1 MGQYRDFKI
10 WKKAR
15 TIDEIQSTFKINDVK
30 NIDSLYYYLSLSN
43 ANSNNPIQT
52 LNIANN
58 TSISNESKW
67 SGALNASSTII
78 SQAGTGAKYFYDS
91 TNQKIY
97 GTYYGSLQANEIIQ
111 ISVDGG
117 STWKNADTA
126 FNNNWVATTPTSF
139 RNGVIKI
146 RGAISNIS
154 SGRVFTDY
162 SVVLVPTN
170 FSYIRKDTI
179 QGKSGIINV
188 NTINTGLGN
197 IKYYITSTPVAGIG
211 IDSLTGQIQFGNIL
225 DTGLYTINVRAVNE
239 KGSVSTNALLYINP
253 GFSNKIG
260 GFINNYLQTTTNA
273 GSPNNDK
280 VVLPS
285 TLNLSG
291 NITIELWYKANIN
304 NTIPTSFLDFRIAS
318 GGTTGFFTEFISGN
332 RVRIYANNATG
343 AIYNLPVGFD
353 ITAWHHYAVVS
364 TTNLLLLYIDG
375 VLIESSANVGNIAS
389 NATSSNF
396 IGSGNNANSNPA
408 TGQYVDFRIWKKAK
422 TEKEIKENY
431 TTPVLTN
438 SDSLYYNL
446 LLTKNNIGATTNIPS
461 NTSINNVSKW
471 SGALNTPSTII
482 SQNNTGATYYFDST
496 NNWLYGTI
504 QDTVQPNERLEY
516 SIDGGLTWKNVDTVI
531 GLYWEA
537 ILPTS
542 FKYGTIQVRSNNN
555 ANRVFAN
562 YVFNF
567 VPSIYYTPNNV
578 IDTVGTVGSSVL
590 PNIITIGTT
599 RFSITSGGI
608 NGIGIDSNTGK
619 ISWSNNLPV
628 GSYNLIITASNQV
641 GFSTTNYIINI
652 KLFKDTILYYSNNSF
667 QSNTIAFS
675 SAGDYINLPTL
686 NLDSNYT
693 VETWFNLNAFSGTN
707 YPFIYSFGTWS
718 NGLILQENRT
728 LSVKSWGLEALTGH
742 PLTAGIWNHL
752 AVVVKGRN
760 IKLYVN
766 GVLVNDNPALGNTP
780 TNNNTFINNR
790 IGNGQDVTNTSLS
803 TTVGQYRDFRIWK
816 KARTTAEIQATYK
829 TNVEL
834 GWDSL
839 YYNLQLTKNNIVAT
853 SNIPNNTSINN
864 ASKWFGAQNATSTI
878 ISLGGTGAKYNYDS
892 SNQKLYGQI
901 KDTLLAGEKIQISI
915 DSGTS
920 WVNVDTTIGTNWV
933 ATVPTRFK
941 WGRIQARSNTNASRV
956 FAHYVFY
963 FTPSITYSLNNVTDT
978 SGTTGES
985 VLPTV
990 KTSGTTKYYITS
1002 GSNAGIQIDSNT
1014 GKISWLS
1021 TLASGTYNLVISA
1034 INEAGPVT
1042 TNFSL
1047 TISNIL
1053 TITYNQDTVVL
1064 VNYGTAGN
1072 SNTPVKTGGNIAATY
1087 SFSSTTPAVSGIT
1100 INSSTG
1106 VISWSNTAP
1115 VGTYTFRVI
1124 ATSVINADSSQYFRV
1139 RINSLKPI
1147 LSYSLNP
1154 VRIDQGIS
1162 DSSLPTIN
1170 ATGLP
1175 IRYKIIGDLVTG
1187 ISIDSISGVIKWTS
1201 KVSPSIYSLIIQAK
1215 NSVDSVQ
1222 TSFTLQINQLSDTIL
1237 YFNNSAFQST
1247 TSAIGPNG
1255 DYINLPTLN
1264 LDSNYT
1270 VETWFNLNA
1279 NTGTNFPF
1287 IYNIGGWANS
1297 NSNGLIINTINRT
1310 LHVKSWGVEANGSAP
1325 NNLTGYSLVPGVWTH
1340 LAMVVRGR
1348 NTKVYVNGS
1357 LIKEYTSLGN
1367 TPTNNN
1373 IFTNNRI
1380 GNGRDVTNNNNTI
1393 STTLGQYRDFR
1404 IWKKVR
1410 SIGEIQATY
1419 RGNVLRNSDDLYY
1432 YLPLDNKLFTTR
1444 NVVNDSI
1451 LSNYATATGSLNG
1464 TSTIISQNGRT
1475 GAKYFVDSTNQ
1486 RLTGKYKDSLL
1497 AGETIQVSYDSG
1509 TTWRAVKYAANN
1521 NWYDS
1526 LTSVFNGGLIKVRS
1540 VIGGVP
1546 TTRYFADFIQYIKPT
1561 APQLSFAA
1569 SYEAGKALVN
1579 FGVPI
1584 KTGGTTIN
1592 NYVVVSQ
1599 PGNITSSSAG
1609 SPILVTGLTNS
1620 TSYTFRVVANNV
1632 AGVSDSS
1639 VASNSVTPSS
1649 TYTITTSVKNGNINV
1664 GPISV
1669 NVGGSYRI
1677 TYTGTNNNY
1686 TIDSIIINNTNV
1698 IDSTNG
1704 YTFNNIGTNNT
1715 IRVVYKI
1722 KTGLVRLNQ
1731 GTNGIN
1737 TPFGI
1742 NQVQYGSSLRV
1753 SYVSNRGYKVDSI
1766 KINEIYYGGGIDSG
1780 TYTFTNI
1787 LGDSSINIT
1796 YKLQTNTITSSTN
1809 NVLGGNININNSVVN
1824 YGGSALVSYAPN
1836 AGYYIDSVYING
1848 VYNKDSLVRYTLNN
1862 ITTNQEVRV
1871 IFRGYEKPDSVS
1883 NVLAQGGNE
1892 KAIITFTLPINIK
1905 NAGEVKYYVSSTPD
1919 NITAS
1924 GIGSPLIVTGL
1935 TNGTSYTFIVQDSNA
1950 YGSSNSS
1957 ISNAVIPTNGLVAIL
1972 TSAGVGGVI
1981 QGSTN
1986 IDTSVIK
1993 TYRVT
1998 YTNQTGY
2005 ILDSIIVN
2013 GVYKGK
2019 DSSIGYTFKNIG
2031 GDSLIRVVYKS
2042 QTYSITSSVNNVLG
2056 GSILPSGVNNVVYG
2070 SNPQYTIIPNAGYN
2084 VDSIKVNNVKVGVT
2098 GVYGFANITSANT
2111 IVAYFSKIQYNIVS
2125 AVVNGTINPVGTRV
2139 VGYDTTIRYTYSGNG
2154 GYILDSVIVNGE
2166 KVDSPSGYTFKNV
2179 RSNQNIRVKY
2189 KIPSYTITS
2198 IVNGPATIT
2207 PLGNIQ
2213 VISGG
2218 SASYNILASANIQID
2233 SILVNNIKINNVT
2246 SYTFSNVT
2254 SNQSIVV
2261 YSKTILVLGKPQNI
2275 LVQAQ
2280 SSKQILI
2287 SWQAP
2292 QNLGVGSILNYEI
2305 TGISSRGIVSTQT
2318 TGGTSILFN
2327 VDSFY
2332 TYKFVVKARNIVGLS
2347 DGDTS
2352 QLFSTIRYIG
2362 IKPVLVSDNGLSKTD
2377 KISTDVRVKL
2387 SSQDSLLI
2395 PIGYGIIYSYDSGK
2409 TYTQQIYNGG
2419 NFIIPQQNNNLG
2431 NKNIIIRVIL
2441 GTDTSAINEG
2451 INVVLATTPDKT
2463 TIKGVSKTGNQI
2475 QVRWVKPF
2483 DGGTGITGYEIQAIS
2498 TIGDTIIT
2506 NIDTVKTDTSY
2517 LIRVKTNTGYK
2528 VTIKAINAIGK
2539 SITTDTS
2546 DNIFIFQTITPQ
2558 LVNDNGVST
2567 TDKITSDGRTY
2578 ILPTGVFK
2586 DSLEANRFLIPLV
2599 QYAYL
2604 QELEYYNNTLLTA
2617 SYLTINGTIAKR
2629 CVKYY
2634 NLEPHPSFP
2643 ITQNNCDTVGF
2654 KVVNI
2659 SNNVPTGLEI
2669 KSNMVYKYSLDSGKT
2684 YVTPVSGV
2692 YTIPTSAGF
2701 GNKNTRVKL
2710 FLTDNSDSS
2719 DLGTGLSFTLSN
2731 TPTKPIGVIA
2741 AKLVDTGSNKIQVSW
2756 KKPVDTAVVI
2766 RNYNI
2771 IGIASNGANLSAT
2784 ALGTDTSYTFTNIP
2798 FGIFYYFVVQAS
2810 NDIGVSLSD
2819 TTKNTLV
2826 FIKPI
2831 SPLVYNDN
2839 GVSTTDKI
2847 TSDGRFY
2854 VLPEVQPKLYQGGS
2868 LVDFGGKVIAFKN
2881 YTDAYNS
2888 IYGISQGSGYYARA
2902 YYLGENGDLRVTC
2915 KSPNNSYNIIN
2926 ESYPGGGAGCAGNYS
2941 IQYAQWLSVSNTTSV
2956 AVVPLGYNFKY
2967 IINNGADINPGSF
2980 INGLPNVAGTYSVK
2994 IKLSA
2999 PNNVDSVVGSPLV
3012 YTLVTVPDTPIN
3024 VLALAG
3030 DSIAT
3035 ISFVAPLNTGGLSI
3049 DSFKVVSTP
3058 GNKSITG
3065 NTSPIIIRGLQ
3076 NNTAYSFAV
3085 TAFNNVGSSAPRV
3098 SNIVTPNK
3106 YYNITTEVVNGSILS
3121 NQSVIRFGSIRITY
3135 INNAGYILDSV
3146 IINGVYKGK
3155 DSVNGYTFKN
3165 VTNDSTI
3172 RVVYK
3177 IVQNNL
3183 NIDIGNG
3190 GTSSQQSGLV
3200 IAGTNINLNINA
3212 NQNFIIDSIFVNS
3225 RKVYTFAGG
3234 QEIGLTSFTYL
3245 LNNILGDSSVKI
3257 RFRETELTNSPTI
3270 DSVIAMDRQVLI
3282 YFKAPTQF
3290 GGTSIIR
3297 YIATAQVG
3305 NLTAS
3310 GISSPITITGLT
3322 NRTTYNISINA
3333 INAKGTSPQSNTIST
3348 IPNTSTQTILTE
3360 VKNGQIQNSQVV
3372 NTGSNITI
3380 TYLPNT
3386 GYKVDSI
3393 IVNGVQV
3400 DTMVNKNSYTFNNIT
3415 NAQSIRVV
3423 YKITTFNVNTLAEN
3437 GGTISASQIVNYGE
3451 NKEIN
3456 IGSIANYII
3465 DTIKI
3470 NSKTIY
3476 SFGGGQTIGL
3486 SNYVYNIQNIRG
3498 DSSIF
3503 VKFRTITV
3511 PSKSTIDSVVA
3522 GNSQA
3527 VIHFKYPQ
3535 NFGGVNIGGYNVVSV
3550 GTAIT
3555 ASGTIS
3561 PIIVTGLTN
3570 GNSYR
3575 FAITANNIKGSSLS
3589 DTSNSVIPNL
3599 NSQNINTVVV
3609 NGNISATQSVLTGSN
3624 ISITYN
3630 TSIGF
3635 ALDSII
3641 VDGVSVDT
3649 NVYKQNY
3656 TFTNVQTPHSIK
3668 VYYKQKS
3675 YTITTNTSLGGLI
3688 SASKN
3693 VYFDSA
3699 YTVTYGVQTGYKIDS
3714 VKVGGIKQTIGNS
3727 YIFSGVRSAQ
3737 SINLYTSK
3745 LSYQIT
3751 TTVVPVGSGLI
3762 TASKQVNYD
3771 SSFTFTFNANEG
3783 YILDSV
3789 KINGVKVIINNNS
3802 YTIDTIK
3809 TNQIVEVTFKLQTYT
3824 INSSAG
3830 IGGTISP
3837 IGITNVNYN
3846 NNLSYNITPNNGYL
3860 IDSLI
3865 VNDTLKTSSNPYL
3878 FTNIKSNQK
3887 IRVTFKIQRF
3897 TIKASV
3903 LGIGGGINPS
3913 GTSALNYGEN
3923 KTYFITPNSG
3933 YEIDSLKVNG
3943 IKVNTI
3949 NNSYTF
3955 DSVKSNQTIEVRFK
3969 LKNYTITAT
3978 AGTGGSISPV
3988 GVISLNNT
3996 GKQQYTIIPNAGY
4009 VLDTLF
4015 VNGIKVDSISSFTF
4029 DTVTI
4034 NKTIFA
4040 KFRVQTFTI
4049 IATAGTGGSINPLGV
4064 STVNY
4069 GGKKQYIITPN
4080 AGYVLDTLFVNSI
4093 KVDSITSYTFDTVK
4107 VNKTILA
4114 KFKLKTFT
4122 ITSSAG
4128 AGGSISP
4135 SGTTNVNY
4143 AEKQKYTITPNVG
4156 YVLDTLFVNGIK
4168 VDSISSFT
4176 FDTVT
4181 INKTISA
4188 KFRVKTF
4195 TITATAGTGGSI
4207 SPLGVSTV
4215 NYGGKQ
4221 KYTITPNIG
4230 YVLDTLFVNG
4240 IKVDSIT
4247 SYTFDTVTIN
4257 KTISAKFRVKTF
4269 TITATAGTGGS
4280 ISPLGVSTVN
4290 YGGKQKYT
4298 ITPNVGYVLDT
4309 LFVNGIK
4316 VDSISSFTFDT
4327 VTINKIISAKF
4338 RVKTFTITATAGTGG
4353 SISPLGVSTVNY
4365 GGKQNYTITPNIG
4378 YVLDTLFVNGIKV
4391 DSITSYTFDTVTI
4404 NKTIVAKFR
4413 VKTFTIT
4420 ATAGTG
4426 GSISPLGVS
4435 TVNYGGKQKY
4445 TITPNAGYVLD
4456 TLFVN
4461 GIKVDSITSYTF
4473 DTVTINKTISAKF
4486 RVQTFT
4492 ITATAGTGGSI
4503 SPLGITN
4510 VNYAGKQKY
4519 TITPN
4524 IGYVLDTLFV
4534 NGIKVDSNTSYTF
4547 DTVKTNKTI
4556 VAKFRVQTFTIT
4568 ATAGTG
4574 GSISP
4579 LGTTNVNYAGKQ
4591 KYTIT
4596 PNAGYVLDTLFVNGI
4611 KVDSITSYTFDTVTI
4626 NKTIS
4631 AKFRVQ
4637 TFTITSSAGTGG
4649 SISPL
4654 GVSTVNYG
4662 GKQKYTITPNA
4673 GYVLDTL
4680 FVNGIKVDSITSYT
4694 FDTVTINKTISAK
4707 FRVQTFTIT
4716 ATAGTGG
4723 SISPLGITNVNY
4735 AGKQKYTITPN
4746 AGYVLDT
4753 LFVNGIKVDSIT
4765 SYTFDTVKTN
4775 KTIVAKFRVQTFTI
4789 TATAGTGG
4797 SISPLGV
4804 STVNYGAIPTY
4815 TITPNTGF
4823 VIDTVTVN
4831 GTKVTVN
4838 NNTYTFDSVKSIKS
4852 IVVNFKPITKP
4863 SKPLNVLASAGN
4875 TQSTIV
4881 FSNSIDNGGVPII
4894 KYIVQVI
4901 GGNQKDSNISSPITI
4916 TGLIN
4921 GQQYKFSVKSV
4932 NSFGLASDT
4941 TESNIIIPD
4950 NSLRNIKTSSL
4961 NGTITKDT
4969 SITVGGNVVIS
4980 YNPNEGYELDS
4991 IYINN
4996 IYSSTITRDSTR
5008 KYTFRNIL
5016 NDSSIRVVNK
5026 IKTYSIISSAGIGG
5040 SITPSGTNSVI
5051 YGGKQKYTITPSTGY
5066 VLDTLFVNGIKVD
5079 SNSSYTFDKV
5089 KVNKT
5094 IVAKFKVQTFT
5105 ITSSAGTGGSIS
5117 PQGTTDVNYNL
5128 KKQFTITPNI
5138 GYVLDTLFVNGIK
5151 VDSISSY
5158 TFDTVKVNKTIVAKF
5173 KVQTFTITAT
5183 AGTGGSISP
5192 SGTTNVNYAGKQKYT
5207 ITPNAGYVL
5216 DTLFVNGIKVDSNS
5230 SYTFDTVKV
5239 NKTIVA
5245 KFKVQTFT
5253 ITSSAGAGG
5262 SISPQG
5268 TSSLNYGT
5276 KQRYTIATNTG
5287 YVIDTVF
5294 VNNVKVDST
5303 TSYTFDSVKSNQSI
5317 SVKFKV
5323 QTFTITSSAGTGGS
5337 ISPQGTSTLNYGTKP
5352 RYTIALN
5359 TGYVIDTVFVN
5370 NVKVDSTTSYTFDS
5384 LKSNQSISVKF
5395 KVQTFTITSSAGTGG
5410 SISPQG
5416 TSTLNYG
5423 TKPRYT
5429 IALNTGYV
5437 IDTVFVNN
5445 VKVDSTTSY
5454 TFDSLKSNQSISVKF
5469 KVQTFTIT
5477 SSAGTGGS
5485 ISPQGTS
5492 TLNYGTK
5499 PRYTIALNT
5508 GYVIDTVF
5516 VNNVKVDSTTS
5527 YTFDSLK
5534 SNQSISVKFKVQ
5546 TFTITSSAGTGGSIS
5561 PQGTSTLNYGTKPR
5575 YTIALNTGY
5584 VIDTVFVNN
5593 VKVDSTTSYT
5603 FDSLK
5608 SNQSISVKF
5617 KVQTFTITSSA
5628 GTGGSISP
5636 QGTSTLNYGTKPRYT
5651 IALNTGYVIDTVFVN
5666 NVKVDS
5672 TTSYTFDSLK
5682 SNQSISVKF
5691 KVQTFTITSSAGT
5704 GGSISPQGTSTL
5716 NYGTKPR
5723 YTIALNTGYVIDTVF
5738 VNNVKVDSTTSYTFD
5753 SLKSNQSISVK
5764 FKVQTFTITSSAGTG
5779 GSISPQGTSTLNYGT
5794 KPRYTIALNTGY
5806 VIDTVFV
5813 NNVKVD
5819 STTSYTFDSLKS
5831 NQSISV
5837 KFKVQTFTI
5846 TSSAGTGG
5854 SISPQGTSTLNYGTK
5869 PRYTIALNT
5878 GYVIDTVFVN
5888 NVKVDS
5894 TTSYTFDSLKSNQS
5908 ISVKFKVQTFT
5919 ITSSAGTGGSI
5930 SPQGTSTLNYGT
5942 KPRYTIAL
5950 NTGYVIDT
5958 VFVNNVKVDSTTSYT
5973 FDSVKSNQSISVKFK
5988 VQTFTIT
5995 STAGTG
6001 GSISPEGT
6009 STLNYG
6015 TQVNYTITPNIG
6027 FVIDTV
6033 FVNDVKVDSTTSYTF
6048 DSVKSNQ
6055 SISVKF
6061 KVQTFTITSSTGKG
6075 GSISPEGESVLTY
6088 NSNQNFKVFAN
6099 RGYLIDS
6106 VFVNDI
6112 YVDSTTS
6119 YTFDSVKSNQTIF
6132 VKFKINNNFKLVKT
6146 NSINGK
6152 ISQDTLIEL
6161 GGNRIVNYEPN
6172 QGYVL
6177 DSIFINDNYNY
6188 IASRDS
6194 VNSYTFR
6201 SINGDSSIKV
6211 IYKIQTFTIT
6221 ESAGTGGSIASNG
6234 NGTVNYGDRP
6244 NYTIKE
6250 KEGYEI
6256 DSLIVNGFKIQNT
6269 NSYVF
6274 DSVKSNQTIRVTF
6287 KIKTYTITAIA
6298 GNGGSISAAGT
6309 RVVNYGARPTY
6320 TITPDIGYK
6329 IDSVF
6334 VNGFNIIVNNNSY
6347 TFDSVK
6353 SNQTIR
6359 VIFSKQRLNILS
6371 ESGVGGSISPSGV
6384 VIANSGESV
6393 TYQFFAAAGFVL
6405 DSIIIDDTNVIINN
6419 ITSYTFRDIKVDHKI
6434 RVKFKRTLFE
6444 ITSIVGEG
6452 GLINVN
6458 GRVLVNVGQSYSFYL
6473 KTQTGYVLDSLLIDG
6488 VVVDTTSVYTF
6499 TNIQANHTIQA
6510 KYKRT
6515 NYIIYSQTNE
6525 GGFISPRG
6533 QVIRNIGE
6541 DQKYTI
6547 IPQVGYLIDSVVVDG
6562 NKVDSTTSYTF
6573 KSIDRSHNIYVYF
6586 KSNRYEIT
6594 SSAGVG
6600 GKISPQGKVYLQ
6612 AGQSQEY
6619 KIKANNNTEIDS
6631 VFVDGLYV
6639 GKLSVYR
6646 FENVQMG
6653 HTIRAT
6659 FKNNLYTIVSG
6670 TSLVNGQVGGRINPA
6685 GVYKI
6690 RGGRNKTYKITTNA
6704 GFVVDSILIDGV
6716 AIDKTMELYTFTNVL
6731 DNHTIRVVYNTTPV
6745 GNIKNIKRVDA
6756 EPSSFVVQSS
6766 SNIPGLIDF
6775 EGTQVVSSGD
6785 TVVFE
6790 AINNTDY
6797 VLDSILLDGV
6807 LQTVALNNNIFSL
6820 DNIQANHTIQY
6831 YFSKISYNIISK
6843 VKGVGGIIT
6852 PFGTTAVEKGSS
6864 VRYGL
6869 YPNVGYVVDSL
6880 WINGYLKTDS
6890 TSGYTFTNIQDSG
6903 SIEVKFKQN
6912 IYIITSTSNEGG
6924 TISPLGTVNVELG
6937 GSQVYQISP
6946 NSGYIID
6953 SLLIDG
6959 ALNNDSTTRYTFR
6972 DVQKNHT
6979 IKVLYKSTIN
6989 YITTEV
6995 KGLGGSI
7002 SPLGTSR
7009 INKGDSLKLRII
7021 PDEKYALDSIWLDD
7035 LYQTSTIN
7043 QGEYVVSNVSG
7054 NSKVK
7059 VQFKQVIFE
7068 ITSEQKDTFGTITP
7082 LGKQL
7087 VKTGETIGYK
7097 ITTKTGYKIDS
7108 LLVDGNII
7116 KDSNTGYT
7124 FVEVNADHK
7133 IQVSYKIQTYTISAG
7148 AGIGGSISSL
7158 GVSVVNYGAKPTY
7171 TITPNAGYDIDSVL
7185 VNGNKINNITSYTF
7199 DSVLSNQTIEVRFKL
7214 QTYTISATSGT
7225 GGTISQNGVTNVNYG
7240 SRPSYTITPNTGNVI
7255 DSVLVNG
7262 TKVTVNN
7269 NVYTFDSVK
7278 TNQTIW
7284 VTFKI
7289 QTYTITAT
7297 SGTGGTISQNG
7308 VTNVNYGSRPSYT
7321 ITVNAGYVL
7330 DSVLVNGQKVSI
7342 TNNVYT
7348 FDSVKS
7354 NQTIRVTFKIQ
7365 TYTISATAGVG
7376 GTIIQNG
7383 TTTVNY
7389 GSRPSY
7395 IITAN
7400 AGYVIDSVLVNGTKV
7415 SITNNVYTFDSVKTN
7430 QTIRVTFKIQTYTIT
7445 ATAGTGGTISP
7456 SGTTTVNYGSRPSYI
7471 ITANAGYVIDSVLVN
7486 GTKVNITNNVYT
7498 FDSVKSNKTIR
7509 ATFKTIIVCSGTKVS
7524 PNIVRVGVAL
7534 QSDITTFAKH
7544 RWYLD
7549 GTIKDSTLTNSYT
7562 PPTAGVYTMLGL
7574 DANGCESN
7582 LSKKYYYSKS
7592 CIIPSGRLG
7601 NGATIEGNIIGNSNQ
7616 IIVKWCTDI
7625 IQTELTLRAI
7635 DISGVVIYD
7644 QKISANTGTYIIYKS
7659 ELKSNGFYVQVL
7671 DSNGEIIQISD
7682 IIKK

>member
-1 MGQYRDFKI
+1 M
-10 WKKAR
+10 
-15 TIDEIQSTFKINDVK
+15 
-30 NIDSLYYYLSLSN
+30 
-43 ANSNNPIQT
+43 
-52 LNIANN
+52 
-58 TSISNESKW
+58 
-67 SGALNASSTII
+67 
-78 SQAGTGAKYFYDS
+78 
-91 TNQKIY
+91 
-97 GTYYGSLQANEIIQ
+97 
-111 ISVDGG
+111 
-117 STWKNADTA
+117 
-126 FNNNWVATTPTSF
+126 
-139 RNGVIKI
+139 
-146 RGAISNIS
+146 
-154 SGRVFTDY
+154 
-162 SVVLVPTN
+162 
-170 FSYIRKDTI
+170 
-179 QGKSGIINV
+179 
-188 NTINTGLGN
+188 
-197 IKYYITSTPVAGIG
+197 
-211 IDSLTGQIQFGNIL
+211 
-225 DTGLYTINVRAVNE
+225 
-239 KGSVSTNALLYINP
+239 
-253 GFSNKIG
+253 
-260 GFINNYLQTTTNA
+260 
-273 GSPNNDK
+273 
-280 VVLPS
+280 
-285 TLNLSG
+285 
-291 NITIELWYKANIN
+291 
-304 NTIPTSFLDFRIAS
+304 
-318 GGTTGFFTEFISGN
+318 
-332 RVRIYANNATG
+332 
-343 AIYNLPVGFD
+343 
-353 ITAWHHYAVVS
+353 
-364 TTNLLLLYIDG
+364 
-375 VLIESSANVGNIAS
+375 
-389 NATSSNF
+389 
-396 IGSGNNANSNPA
+396 
-408 TGQYVDFRIWKKAK
+408 
-422 TEKEIKENY
+422 
-431 TTPVLTN
+431 
-438 SDSLYYNL
+438 
-446 LLTKNNIGATTNIPS
+446 
-461 NTSINNVSKW
+461 
-471 SGALNTPSTII
+471 
-482 SQNNTGATYYFDST
+482 
-496 NNWLYGTI
+496 
-504 QDTVQPNERLEY
+504 
-516 SIDGGLTWKNVDTVI
+516 
-531 GLYWEA
+531 
-537 ILPTS
+537 
-542 FKYGTIQVRSNNN
+542 
-555 ANRVFAN
+555 
-562 YVFNF
+562 
-567 VPSIYYTPNNV
+567 
-578 IDTVGTVGSSVL
+578 
-590 PNIITIGTT
+590 
-599 RFSITSGGI
+599 
-608 NGIGIDSNTGK
+608 
-619 ISWSNNLPV
+619 
-628 GSYNLIITASNQV
+628 
-641 GFSTTNYIINI
+641 
-652 KLFKDTILYYSNNSF
+652 
-667 QSNTIAFS
+667 
-675 SAGDYINLPTL
+675 
-686 NLDSNYT
+686 
-693 VETWFNLNAFSGTN
+693 
-707 YPFIYSFGTWS
+707 
-718 NGLILQENRT
+718 
-728 LSVKSWGLEALTGH
+728 
-742 PLTAGIWNHL
+742 
-752 AVVVKGRN
+752 
-760 IKLYVN
+760 
-766 GVLVNDNPALGNTP
+766 
-780 TNNNTFINNR
+780 
-790 IGNGQDVTNTSLS
+790 
-803 TTVGQYRDFRIWK
+803 
-816 KARTTAEIQATYK
+816 
-829 TNVEL
+829 
-834 GWDSL
+834 
-839 YYNLQLTKNNIVAT
+839 
-853 SNIPNNTSINN
+853 
-864 ASKWFGAQNATSTI
+864 
-878 ISLGGTGAKYNYDS
+878 
-892 SNQKLYGQI
+892 
-901 KDTLLAGEKIQISI
+901 
-915 DSGTS
+915 
-920 WVNVDTTIGTNWV
+920 
-933 ATVPTRFK
+933 
-941 WGRIQARSNTNASRV
+941 
-956 FAHYVFY
+956 
-963 FTPSITYSLNNVTDT
+963 
-978 SGTTGES
+978 
-985 VLPTV
+985 
-990 KTSGTTKYYITS
+990 
-1002 GSNAGIQIDSNT
+1002 
-1014 GKISWLS
+1014 
-1021 TLASGTYNLVISA
+1021 
-1034 INEAGPVT
+1034 
-1042 TNFSL
+1042 
-1047 TISNIL
+1047 
-1053 TITYNQDTVVL
+1053 
-1064 VNYGTAGN
+1064 
-1072 SNTPVKTGGNIAATY
+1072 
-1087 SFSSTTPAVSGIT
+1087 
-1100 INSSTG
+1100 
-1106 VISWSNTAP
+1106 
-1115 VGTYTFRVI
+1115 
-1124 ATSVINADSSQYFRV
+1124 
-1139 RINSLKPI
+1139 
-1147 LSYSLNP
+1147 
-1154 VRIDQGIS
+1154 
-1162 DSSLPTIN
+1162 
-1170 ATGLP
+1170 
-1175 IRYKIIGDLVTG
+1175 
-1187 ISIDSISGVIKWTS
+1187 
-1201 KVSPSIYSLIIQAK
+1201 
-1215 NSVDSVQ
+1215 
-1222 TSFTLQINQLSDTIL
+1222 
-1237 YFNNSAFQST
+1237 
-1247 TSAIGPNG
+1247 
-1255 DYINLPTLN
+1255 
-1264 LDSNYT
+1264 
-1270 VETWFNLNA
+1270 
-1279 NTGTNFPF
+1279 
-1287 IYNIGGWANS
+1287 
-1297 NSNGLIINTINRT
+1297 
-1310 LHVKSWGVEANGSAP
+1310 
-1325 NNLTGYSLVPGVWTH
+1325 VPGVWTH

-1348 NTKVYVNGS
+1348 NTKVYVNGN

-1380 GNGRDVTNNNNTI
+1380 GTGRDAGATI

-1609 SPILVTGLTNS
+1609 SPILITGLTNS

-1722 KTGLVRLNQ
+1722 KTGLVRVNQ

-2005 ILDSIIVN
+2005 ILDSIIIN

-2019 DSSIGYTFKNIG
+2019 DSSVGYTFKNIG

-2070 SNPQYTIIPNAGYN
+2070 SNPQYSIIPNAGYN

-2352 QLFSTIRYIG
+2352 QAFSTIRYIG

-2475 QVRWVKPF
+2475 QVGWVKPF

-2643 ITQNNCDTVGF
+2643 ITQNNCDTAGF

-2719 DLGTGLSFTLSN
+2719 DLGTGLSFTMANISGK
-2731 TPTKPIGVIA
+2731 PTNLIA
-2741 AKLVDTGSNKIQVSW
+2741 TKLLDTVNNKIQVSW
-2756 KKPVDTAVVI
+2756 KKPVDTGVIVI

-2784 ALGTDTSYTFTNIP
+2784 ALGTDTSYTFTNITNNVL
-2798 FGIFYYFVVQAS
+2798 YNFVVKAS

-2839 GVSTTDKI
+2839 GVSNTDKI

-2854 VLPEVQPKLYQGGS
+2854 ILPEVQPKLYQGGN

-3511 PSKSTIDSVVA
+3511 PSKPTIDSVVA

-3535 NFGGVNIGGYNVVSV
+3535 NFGGVNIGGYSVVSV

-3641 VDGVSVDT
+3641 VDGVPVDT

-3727 YIFSGVRSAQ
+3727 YLFSGVRSAQ

-3751 TTVVPVGSGLI
+3751 TTVSPVGSGLI

-3809 TNQIVEVTFKLQTYT
+3809 TNQIVEVTFKLQIYT

-4114 KFKLKTFT
+4114 KFKLKTVT
-4122 ITSSAG
+4122 ITATAG
-4128 AGGSISP
+4128 TGGSISP

-4181 INKTISA
+4181 INKIISA

-4298 ITPNVGYVLDT
+4298 ITPNIGYVLDT

-4316 VDSISSFTFDT
+4316 VDSITSYTFDT
-4327 VTINKIISAKF
+4327 VTINKTISAKF
-4338 RVKTFTITATAGTGG
+4338 RVQTFTITSSAGTGG

-4365 GGKQNYTITPNIG
+4365 GGKQKYTITPNIG

-4404 NKTIVAKFR
+4404 NKTISAKFR

-4426 GSISPLGVS
+4426 GSISPSGTTNVNYGGKQKYTITPNIGYVLDTLFVNGIKVDSITSYTFDTVTINKTISAKFRVQTFTITSTAGTGGSISPLGVS
-4435 TVNYGGKQKY
+4435 TVSYGGKQKY

-4534 NGIKVDSNTSYTF
+4534 NGIKVDSN
-4547 DTVKTNKTI
+4547 
-4556 VAKFRVQTFTIT
+4556 
-4568 ATAGTG
+4568 
-4574 GSISP
+4574 
-4579 LGTTNVNYAGKQ
+4579 
-4591 KYTIT
+4591 
-4596 PNAGYVLDTLFVNGI
+4596 
-4611 KVDSITSYTFDTVTI
+4611 
-4626 NKTIS
+4626 
-4631 AKFRVQ
+4631 
-4637 TFTITSSAGTGG
+4637 
-4649 SISPL
+4649 
-4654 GVSTVNYG
+4654 
-4662 GKQKYTITPNA
+4662 
-4673 GYVLDTL
+4673 
-4680 FVNGIKVDSITSYT
+4680 
-4694 FDTVTINKTISAK
+4694 
-4707 FRVQTFTIT
+4707 
-4716 ATAGTGG
+4716 
-4723 SISPLGITNVNY
+4723 
-4735 AGKQKYTITPN
+4735 
-4746 AGYVLDT
+4746 
-4753 LFVNGIKVDSIT
+4753 T

-5008 KYTFRNIL
+5008 KYTFRSIL
-5016 NDSSIRVVNK
+5016 DDSSIRVVNK

-5079 SNSSYTFDKV
+5079 SNT
-5089 KVNKT
+5089 
-5094 IVAKFKVQTFT
+5094 
-5105 ITSSAGTGGSIS
+5105 
-5117 PQGTTDVNYNL
+5117 
-5128 KKQFTITPNI
+5128 
-5138 GYVLDTLFVNGIK
+5138 
-5151 VDSISSY
+5151 SY

-5183 AGTGGSISP
+5183 AGTGGSISPLGTTNVNYAGKQKYTITPNAGYVLDTLFVNGIKVDSITSYTFDTVKVNKTIVAKFKVQTFTITSSAGTGGSISP

-5216 DTLFVNGIKVDSNS
+5216 DTLFVNGIKVDSNT

-5262 SISPQG
+5262 SISPSG
-5268 TSSLNYGT
+5268 T
-5276 KQRYTIATNTG
+5276 TN
-5287 YVIDTVF
+5287 
-5294 VNNVKVDST
+5294 
-5303 TSYTFDSVKSNQSI
+5303 
-5317 SVKFKV
+5317 
-5323 QTFTITSSAGTGGS
+5323 
-5337 ISPQGTSTLNYGTKP
+5337 
-5352 RYTIALN
+5352 
-5359 TGYVIDTVFVN
+5359 
-5370 NVKVDSTTSYTFDS
+5370 
-5384 LKSNQSISVKF
+5384 
-5395 KVQTFTITSSAGTGG
+5395 
-5410 SISPQG
+5410 
-5416 TSTLNYG
+5416 
-5423 TKPRYT
+5423 
-5429 IALNTGYV
+5429 
-5437 IDTVFVNN
+5437 
-5445 VKVDSTTSY
+5445 
-5454 TFDSLKSNQSISVKF
+5454 
-5469 KVQTFTIT
+5469 
-5477 SSAGTGGS
+5477 
-5485 ISPQGTS
+5485 
-5492 TLNYGTK
+5492 
-5499 PRYTIALNT
+5499 
-5508 GYVIDTVF
+5508 
-5516 VNNVKVDSTTS
+5516 
-5527 YTFDSLK
+5527 
-5534 SNQSISVKFKVQ
+5534 
-5546 TFTITSSAGTGGSIS
+5546 
-5561 PQGTSTLNYGTKPR
+5561 
-5575 YTIALNTGY
+5575 
-5584 VIDTVFVNN
+5584 
-5593 VKVDSTTSYT
+5593 
-5603 FDSLK
+5603 
-5608 SNQSISVKF
+5608 
-5617 KVQTFTITSSA
+5617 
-5628 GTGGSISP
+5628 
-5636 QGTSTLNYGTKPRYT
+5636 
-5651 IALNTGYVIDTVFVN
+5651 
-5666 NVKVDS
+5666 
-5672 TTSYTFDSLK
+5672 
-5682 SNQSISVKF
+5682 
-5691 KVQTFTITSSAGT
+5691 
-5704 GGSISPQGTSTL
+5704 
-5716 NYGTKPR
+5716 
-5723 YTIALNTGYVIDTVF
+5723 
-5738 VNNVKVDSTTSYTFD
+5738 
-5753 SLKSNQSISVK
+5753 
-5764 FKVQTFTITSSAGTG
+5764 
-5779 GSISPQGTSTLNYGT
+5779 
-5794 KPRYTIALNTGY
+5794 
-5806 VIDTVFV
+5806 
-5813 NNVKVD
+5813 
-5819 STTSYTFDSLKS
+5819 
-5831 NQSISV
+5831 
-5837 KFKVQTFTI
+5837 
-5846 TSSAGTGG
+5846 
-5854 SISPQGTSTLNYGTK
+5854 
-5869 PRYTIALNT
+5869 
-5878 GYVIDTVFVN
+5878 
-5888 NVKVDS
+5888 
-5894 TTSYTFDSLKSNQS
+5894 
-5908 ISVKFKVQTFT
+5908 
-5919 ITSSAGTGGSI
+5919 
-5930 SPQGTSTLNYGT
+5930 
-5942 KPRYTIAL
+5942 
-5950 NTGYVIDT
+5950 
-5958 VFVNNVKVDSTTSYT
+5958 
-5973 FDSVKSNQSISVKFK
+5973 
-5988 VQTFTIT
+5988 
-5995 STAGTG
+5995 
-6001 GSISPEGT
+6001 
-6009 STLNYG
+6009 
-6015 TQVNYTITPNIG
+6015 
-6027 FVIDTV
+6027 
-6033 FVNDVKVDSTTSYTF
+6033 
-6048 DSVKSNQ
+6048 
-6055 SISVKF
+6055 
-6061 KVQTFTITSSTGKG
+6061 
-6075 GSISPEGESVLTY
+6075 
-6088 NSNQNFKVFAN
+6088 
-6099 RGYLIDS
+6099 
-6106 VFVNDI
+6106 
-6112 YVDSTTS
+6112 
-6119 YTFDSVKSNQTIF
+6119 
-6132 VKFKINNNFKLVKT
+6132 
-6146 NSINGK
+6146 
-6152 ISQDTLIEL
+6152 
-6161 GGNRIVNYEPN
+6161 
-6172 QGYVL
+6172 
-6177 DSIFINDNYNY
+6177 
-6188 IASRDS
+6188 
-6194 VNSYTFR
+6194 
-6201 SINGDSSIKV
+6201 
-6211 IYKIQTFTIT
+6211 
-6221 ESAGTGGSIASNG
+6221 
-6234 NGTVNYGDRP
+6234 VNYG
-6244 NYTIKE
+6244 
-6250 KEGYEI
+6250 
-6256 DSLIVNGFKIQNT
+6256 
-6269 NSYVF
+6269 
-6274 DSVKSNQTIRVTF
+6274 
-6287 KIKTYTITAIA
+6287 
-6298 GNGGSISAAGT
+6298 
-6309 RVVNYGARPTY
+6309 
-6320 TITPDIGYK
+6320 
-6329 IDSVF
+6329 
-6334 VNGFNIIVNNNSY
+6334 
-6347 TFDSVK
+6347 
-6353 SNQTIR
+6353 
-6359 VIFSKQRLNILS
+6359 
-6371 ESGVGGSISPSGV
+6371 
-6384 VIANSGESV
+6384 
-6393 TYQFFAAAGFVL
+6393 
-6405 DSIIIDDTNVIINN
+6405 
-6419 ITSYTFRDIKVDHKI
+6419 
-6434 RVKFKRTLFE
+6434 
-6444 ITSIVGEG
+6444 
-6452 GLINVN
+6452 
-6458 GRVLVNVGQSYSFYL
+6458 
-6473 KTQTGYVLDSLLIDG
+6473 
-6488 VVVDTTSVYTF
+6488 
-6499 TNIQANHTIQA
+6499 
-6510 KYKRT
+6510 
-6515 NYIIYSQTNE
+6515 
-6525 GGFISPRG
+6525 
-6533 QVIRNIGE
+6533 
-6541 DQKYTI
+6541 
-6547 IPQVGYLIDSVVVDG
+6547 
-6562 NKVDSTTSYTF
+6562 
-6573 KSIDRSHNIYVYF
+6573 
-6586 KSNRYEIT
+6586 
-6594 SSAGVG
+6594 
-6600 GKISPQGKVYLQ
+6600 
-6612 AGQSQEY
+6612 
-6619 KIKANNNTEIDS
+6619 
-6631 VFVDGLYV
+6631 
-6639 GKLSVYR
+6639 
-6646 FENVQMG
+6646 
-6653 HTIRAT
+6653 
-6659 FKNNLYTIVSG
+6659 
-6670 TSLVNGQVGGRINPA
+6670 
-6685 GVYKI
+6685 
-6690 RGGRNKTYKITTNA
+6690 
-6704 GFVVDSILIDGV
+6704 
-6716 AIDKTMELYTFTNVL
+6716 
-6731 DNHTIRVVYNTTPV
+6731 
-6745 GNIKNIKRVDA
+6745 
-6756 EPSSFVVQSS
+6756 
-6766 SNIPGLIDF
+6766 
-6775 EGTQVVSSGD
+6775 
-6785 TVVFE
+6785 
-6790 AINNTDY
+6790 
-6797 VLDSILLDGV
+6797 
-6807 LQTVALNNNIFSL
+6807 
-6820 DNIQANHTIQY
+6820 
-6831 YFSKISYNIISK
+6831 
-6843 VKGVGGIIT
+6843 
-6852 PFGTTAVEKGSS
+6852 
-6864 VRYGL
+6864 
-6869 YPNVGYVVDSL
+6869 
-6880 WINGYLKTDS
+6880 
-6890 TSGYTFTNIQDSG
+6890 
-6903 SIEVKFKQN
+6903 
-6912 IYIITSTSNEGG
+6912 
-6924 TISPLGTVNVELG
+6924 
-6937 GSQVYQISP
+6937 
-6946 NSGYIID
+6946 
-6953 SLLIDG
+6953 
-6959 ALNNDSTTRYTFR
+6959 
-6972 DVQKNHT
+6972 
-6979 IKVLYKSTIN
+6979 
-6989 YITTEV
+6989 
-6995 KGLGGSI
+6995 
-7002 SPLGTSR
+7002 
-7009 INKGDSLKLRII
+7009 
-7021 PDEKYALDSIWLDD
+7021 
-7035 LYQTSTIN
+7035 
-7043 QGEYVVSNVSG
+7043 
-7054 NSKVK
+7054 
-7059 VQFKQVIFE
+7059 
-7068 ITSEQKDTFGTITP
+7068 
-7082 LGKQL
+7082 GKQ
-7087 VKTGETIGYK
+7087 K
-7097 ITTKTGYKIDS
+7097 
-7108 LLVDGNII
+7108 
-7116 KDSNTGYT
+7116 
-7124 FVEVNADHK
+7124 
-7133 IQVSYKIQTYTISAG
+7133 
-7148 AGIGGSISSL
+7148 
-7158 GVSVVNYGAKPTY
+7158 Y
-7171 TITPNAGYDIDSVL
+7171 TITPNAGYVL
-7185 VNGNKINNITSYTF
+7185 DTLFVNGIKVDSITSYTF
-7199 DSVLSNQTIEVRFKL
+7199 DTV
-7214 QTYTISATSGT
+7214 
-7225 GGTISQNGVTNVNYG
+7225 
-7240 SRPSYTITPNTGNVI
+7240 
-7255 DSVLVNG
+7255 
-7262 TKVTVNN
+7262 KV
-7269 NVYTFDSVK
+7269 
-7278 TNQTIW
+7278 
-7284 VTFKI
+7284 
-7289 QTYTITAT
+7289 
-7297 SGTGGTISQNG
+7297 
-7308 VTNVNYGSRPSYT
+7308 
-7321 ITVNAGYVL
+7321 
-7330 DSVLVNGQKVSI
+7330 
-7342 TNNVYT
+7342 
-7348 FDSVKS
+7348 
-7354 NQTIRVTFKIQ
+7354 
-7365 TYTISATAGVG
+7365 
-7376 GTIIQNG
+7376 
-7383 TTTVNY
+7383 
-7389 GSRPSY
+7389 
-7395 IITAN
+7395 
-7400 AGYVIDSVLVNGTKV
+7400 
-7415 SITNNVYTFDSVKTN
+7415 
-7430 QTIRVTFKIQTYTIT
+7430 
-7445 ATAGTGGTISP
+7445 
-7456 SGTTTVNYGSRPSYI
+7456 
-7471 ITANAGYVIDSVLVN
+7471 
-7486 GTKVNITNNVYT
+7486 
-7498 FDSVKSNKTIR
+7498 NKTIV
-7509 ATFKTIIVCSGTKVS
+7509 AKFKVQTFTC
-7524 PNIVRVGVAL
+7524 
-7534 QSDITTFAKH
+7534 
-7544 RWYLD
+7544 
-7549 GTIKDSTLTNSYT
+7549 
-7562 PPTAGVYTMLGL
+7562 
-7574 DANGCESN
+7574 
-7582 LSKKYYYSKS
+7582 
-7592 CIIPSGRLG
+7592 G
-7601 NGATIEGNIIGNSNQ
+7601 N
-7616 IIVKWCTDI
+7616 
-7625 IQTELTLRAI
+7625 RR
-7635 DISGVVIYD
+7635 
-7644 QKISANTGTYIIYKS
+7644 
-7659 ELKSNGFYVQVL
+7659 
-7671 DSNGEIIQISD
+7671 
-7682 IIKK
+7682 

>member
-1 MGQYRDFKI
+1 MKKKVCIFLISILVFNTIYSQFTDSITLYKNTSFQSTTNSTGSNGDYINLPTLILDSNYTVETWFNLNASTGTSYPFIYNFGGWGNNSSNSNGLIINISNRNLNVRSWGIEANAVSPPNNLTGYSLVPGIWTHLAMVVRGRNTKVYVNGIIVKEYLSLGTPTNNNTFTNNRIGNGQDVGGVSTTLGQYRDFKI

-15 TIDEIQSTFKINDVK
+15 TTSEIQSTFKINDVK

-375 VLIESSANVGNIAS
+375 VLIGSSANVGNIAS

-537 ILPTS
+537 TLPTS

-707 YPFIYSFGTWS
+707 YPFIYSFGTWN

-728 LSVKSWGLEALTGH
+728 LSVKSWGQEALTGRF
-742 PLTAGIWNHL
+742 LTAGIWNHL
-752 AVVVKGRN
+752 AVVVKGKN

-766 GVLVNDNPALGNTP
+766 GVLVYDNPELGISS

-892 SNQKLYGQI
+892 NNQKLYGQI

-933 ATVPTRFK
+933 ATVPARFK
-941 WGRIQARSNTNASRV
+941 WGRIQARSNINASRV

-963 FTPSITYSLNNVTDT
+963 YTPSITYSLNNVTDT

-1237 YFNNSAFQST
+1237 YFNNSAFQTT

-1270 VETWFNLNA
+1270 VETWFNLNV

-1297 NSNGLIINTINRT
+1297 NSNGLIINIVNRT

-1325 NNLTGYSLVPGVWTH
+1325 NDLTGYSLVPGVWTH

-1373 IFTNNRI
+1373 TFTNNRI

-1444 NVVNDSI
+1444 NVGNDSI

-1609 SPILVTGLTNS
+1609 SPILITGLTNS

-1722 KTGLVRLNQ
+1722 KTGLVRVNQ
-1731 GTNGIN
+1731 GANGIN

-2019 DSSIGYTFKNIG
+2019 DSSVGYTFKNIG

-2070 SNPQYTIIPNAGYN
+2070 SNPQYSIIPNAGYN

-2218 SASYNILASANIQID
+2218 SASYNILGLTNIQID

-2332 TYKFVVKARNIVGLS
+2332 TYKFVVKARNVVGLS

-2475 QVRWVKPF
+2475 QVGWVKPF

-2517 LIRVKTNTGYK
+2517 LIGRIKTNTGYK

-2586 DSLEANRFLIPLV
+2586 DSLEANRFLIPLD
-2599 QYAYL
+2599 QYLYL
-2604 QELEYYNNTLLTA
+2604 QEPEYYNNTLLTA

-2643 ITQNNCDTVGF
+2643 ITQNNCDTAGF

-2719 DLGTGLSFTLSN
+2719 DLGTGLSFTMANISGK
-2731 TPTKPIGVIA
+2731 PTNLIA
-2741 AKLVDTGSNKIQVSW
+2741 TKLLDTVNNKIQVSW
-2756 KKPVDTAVVI
+2756 KKPVDTGVIVI

-2784 ALGTDTSYTFTNIP
+2784 ALGTDTSYTFTNITNNVL
-2798 FGIFYYFVVQAS
+2798 YNFVVKAS

-2839 GVSTTDKI
+2839 GVSNTDKI

-2854 VLPEVQPKLYQGGS
+2854 ILPEVQPKLYQGGN

-3012 YTLVTVPDTPIN
+3012 YTLITVPDAPTN
-3024 VLALAG
+3024 VLAMAG
-3030 DSIAT
+3030 DSAAT

-3049 DSFKVVSTP
+3049 DSFKVVSTT

-3085 TAFNNVGSSAPRV
+3085 TAFNNVGSSASIT
-3098 SNIVTPNK
+3098 SNAVTPNRI
-3106 YYNITTEVVNGSILS
+3106 YNITSTVVNGSILS

-3177 IVQNNL
+3177 ILQYNL

-3190 GTSSQQSGLV
+3190 GTSSQQTGIV
-3200 IAGTNINLNINA
+3200 TARTNINLNINA

-3245 LNNILGDSSVKI
+3245 LNNILGDS
-3257 RFRETELTNSPTI
+3257 
-3270 DSVIAMDRQVLI
+3270 A
-3282 YFKAPTQF
+3282 
-3290 GGTSIIR
+3290 II
-3297 YIATAQVG
+3297 I
-3305 NLTAS
+3305 
-3310 GISSPITITGLT
+3310 
-3322 NRTTYNISINA
+3322 
-3333 INAKGTSPQSNTIST
+3333 
-3348 IPNTSTQTILTE
+3348 
-3360 VKNGQIQNSQVV
+3360 
-3372 NTGSNITI
+3372 
-3380 TYLPNT
+3380 
-3386 GYKVDSI
+3386 
-3393 IVNGVQV
+3393 
-3400 DTMVNKNSYTFNNIT
+3400 
-3415 NAQSIRVV
+3415 
-3423 YKITTFNVNTLAEN
+3423 
-3437 GGTISASQIVNYGE
+3437 
-3451 NKEIN
+3451 
-3456 IGSIANYII
+3456 
-3465 DTIKI
+3465 
-3470 NSKTIY
+3470 
-3476 SFGGGQTIGL
+3476 
-3486 SNYVYNIQNIRG
+3486 
-3498 DSSIF
+3498 
-3503 VKFRTITV
+3503 KFRSITV
-3511 PSKSTIDSVVA
+3511 PSKPSIDSVVA

-3527 VIHFKYPQ
+3527 VIYFKYPQ
-3535 NFGGVNIGGYNVVSV
+3535 NFGGANIGGYSVVSV

-3575 FAITANNIKGSSLS
+3575 FAITANNLKGSSLS
-3589 DTSNSVIPNL
+3589 DTSNSIIPNS
-3599 NSQNINTVVV
+3599 NTQNISTLVV
-3609 NGNISATQSVLTGSN
+3609 NGNISATQSILTGSN
-3624 ISITYN
+3624 INITYN

-3641 VDGVSVDT
+3641 VDGISVDT
-3649 NVYKQNY
+3649 NLYKQNY
-3656 TFTNVQTPHSIK
+3656 SFTNVQTPHSIK

-3699 YTVTYGVQTGYKIDS
+3699 YTVTYGVQAGYKIDS
-3714 VKVGGIKQTIGNS
+3714 VKVGGINQTIGNS
-3727 YIFSGVRSAQ
+3727 YLFSGVRSAQ

-3751 TTVVPVGSGLI
+3751 TTVAPAGNGSITVG
-3762 TASKQVNYD
+3762 KQVYYD
-3771 SSFTFTFNANEG
+3771 SSFTFTFSTNTGYAIDSITINGSKVNIGGNTYTITQIKSPQTIIVHTSIIKYTITTFGTSGVSISPSTTQNYGTSYTVNYAVQLGYKIDSVKLNDTIISIGTSYLFTNLNRNQRINVYASRLEYSVSTAVIGGAVISPSKNVYFDSSYTITYNFNTGYVIDSVKVNGSKILNINGTYTLSGVRSNYTIVVHTSKIQITLSATTNNSNGGVLTPAFGNTTVNYGDSLVYTLTINNAYILDTLYLDGNVINLNNNNQFVLRNITSTHLLRAIFKAKTVPSTPSILRAEAGNGQAIIYFNLSASNGGSEITNYTVVSSPDNKTATGATSPIIVNGLTNGTDYSFKVYATNVIGNSALSSSSTLIRPAANYLTISTSVKNGNISATSYISTGGNKTVTYTGLEG
-3783 YILDSV
+3783 YILDSIYV
-3789 KINGVKVIINNNS
+3789 NGIYSQSVTRDSTTQYTFVNVTATDSIRVIYKIKTYTITASAETGGIINN
-3802 YTIDTIK
+3802 
-3809 TNQIVEVTFKLQTYT
+3809 
-3824 INSSAG
+3824 
-3830 IGGTISP
+3830 IGNNI
-3837 IGITNVNYN
+3837 VNYGSS
-3846 NNLSYNITPNNGYL
+3846 LTFTITPNLNYYV
-3860 IDSLI
+3860 DSII
-3865 VNDTLKTSSNPYL
+3865 VNDTLRSRANSYTFS
-3878 FTNIKSNQK
+3878 NIKFNQN
-3887 IRVTFKIQRF
+3887 IRITFKEFSIVDNDGNGLIDITSVEQLNNIRF
-3897 TIKASV
+3897 NLSGTSYKTYSDDIGNSRGCPIVGCNGYELKSNIDFKDTNSYISKQINEGLV
-3903 LGIGGGINPS
+3903 TGNGWEPINGLGIGFNGVFEGNNYIINNLFINRPEINNVGLFGSVIGGSFKNLQLINGVVKGKNYVGMLIGSATDNTQIKNIKINNSVLETKNKISGYDYVGGLVGSIFNNSIIDSVSINVTIEGLGAATSTSFGLIAGQALSSSSIINSNVIGEIKTSGIRVGGAVGSLINNSTVSNVGVSAIIKANKYVGGVVGWVDGSTISNSYFIGNQGLNNNIVADSGYVGGVVGVTQNASRINNVYSRGAKITGLTRVAGLVASLTGNTTLTNAYATEGILTGEYVGGVVGRINGGSVQNTYSNLIIKGTEPNIGGLIGNVS
-3913 GTSALNYGEN
+3913 GT
-3923 KTYFITPNSG
+3923 
-3933 YEIDSLKVNG
+3933 
-3943 IKVNTI
+3943 NTI
-3949 NNSYTF
+3949 NNNFWDINRSEIQRDNSILNKGLTEDSILANTGSILKIGNAFYFNQIEKTF
-3955 DSVKSNQTIEVRFK
+3955 TPKIYYFNQTNLLPDQNLDSVKINNNIITINWTDTNRGFVNQGNNQLKRLYIDSNANFT
-3969 LKNYTITAT
+3969 
-3978 AGTGGSISPV
+3978 SIIDSLDIISN
-3988 GVISLNNT
+3988 VIS
-3996 GKQQYTIIPNAGY
+3996 YTLSNERKLY
-4009 VLDTLF
+4009 LDKLYF
-4015 VNGIKVDSISSFTF
+4015 KIVNIENKIS
-4029 DTVTI
+4029 
-4034 NKTIFA
+4034 
-4040 KFRVQTFTI
+4040 
-4049 IATAGTGGSINPLGV
+4049 
-4064 STVNY
+4064 
-4069 GGKKQYIITPN
+4069 
-4080 AGYVLDTLFVNSI
+4080 
-4093 KVDSITSYTFDTVK
+4093 
-4107 VNKTILA
+4107 
-4114 KFKLKTFT
+4114 
-4122 ITSSAG
+4122 
-4128 AGGSISP
+4128 
-4135 SGTTNVNY
+4135 TNVI
-4143 AEKQKYTITPNVG
+4143 ALKDLVKKYKIT
-4156 YVLDTLFVNGIK
+4156 TE
-4168 VDSISSFT
+4168 
-4176 FDTVT
+4176 
-4181 INKTISA
+4181 A
-4188 KFRVKTF
+4188 
-4195 TITATAGTGGSI
+4195 
-4207 SPLGVSTV
+4207 
-4215 NYGGKQ
+4215 
-4221 KYTITPNIG
+4221 
-4230 YVLDTLFVNG
+4230 
-4240 IKVDSIT
+4240 
-4247 SYTFDTVTIN
+4247 
-4257 KTISAKFRVKTF
+4257 
-4269 TITATAGTGGS
+4269 
-4280 ISPLGVSTVN
+4280 
-4290 YGGKQKYT
+4290 
-4298 ITPNVGYVLDT
+4298 
-4309 LFVNGIK
+4309 
-4316 VDSISSFTFDT
+4316 
-4327 VTINKIISAKF
+4327 
-4338 RVKTFTITATAGTGG
+4338 
-4353 SISPLGVSTVNY
+4353 
-4365 GGKQNYTITPNIG
+4365 
-4378 YVLDTLFVNGIKV
+4378 
-4391 DSITSYTFDTVTI
+4391 
-4404 NKTIVAKFR
+4404 
-4413 VKTFTIT
+4413 
-4420 ATAGTG
+4420 
-4426 GSISPLGVS
+4426 
-4435 TVNYGGKQKY
+4435 
-4445 TITPNAGYVLD
+4445 
-4456 TLFVN
+4456 
-4461 GIKVDSITSYTF
+4461 
-4473 DTVTINKTISAKF
+4473 
-4486 RVQTFT
+4486 
-4492 ITATAGTGGSI
+4492 
-4503 SPLGITN
+4503 
-4510 VNYAGKQKY
+4510 
-4519 TITPN
+4519 
-4524 IGYVLDTLFV
+4524 
-4534 NGIKVDSNTSYTF
+4534 
-4547 DTVKTNKTI
+4547 
-4556 VAKFRVQTFTIT
+4556 
-4568 ATAGTG
+4568 
-4574 GSISP
+4574 
-4579 LGTTNVNYAGKQ
+4579 
-4591 KYTIT
+4591 
-4596 PNAGYVLDTLFVNGI
+4596 
-4611 KVDSITSYTFDTVTI
+4611 
-4626 NKTIS
+4626 
-4631 AKFRVQ
+4631 
-4637 TFTITSSAGTGG
+4637 
-4649 SISPL
+4649 
-4654 GVSTVNYG
+4654 
-4662 GKQKYTITPNA
+4662 
-4673 GYVLDTL
+4673 
-4680 FVNGIKVDSITSYT
+4680 
-4694 FDTVTINKTISAK
+4694 
-4707 FRVQTFTIT
+4707 
-4716 ATAGTGG
+4716 
-4723 SISPLGITNVNY
+4723 
-4735 AGKQKYTITPN
+4735 
-4746 AGYVLDT
+4746 
-4753 LFVNGIKVDSIT
+4753 
-4765 SYTFDTVKTN
+4765 
-4775 KTIVAKFRVQTFTI
+4775 
-4789 TATAGTGG
+4789 
-4797 SISPLGV
+4797 
-4804 STVNYGAIPTY
+4804 
-4815 TITPNTGF
+4815 
-4823 VIDTVTVN
+4823 
-4831 GTKVTVN
+4831 
-4838 NNTYTFDSVKSIKS
+4838 
-4852 IVVNFKPITKP
+4852 
-4863 SKPLNVLASAGN
+4863 
-4875 TQSTIV
+4875 
-4881 FSNSIDNGGVPII
+4881 
-4894 KYIVQVI
+4894 
-4901 GGNQKDSNISSPITI
+4901 
-4916 TGLIN
+4916 IN
-4921 GQQYKFSVKSV
+4921 GQITNTQTY
-4932 NSFGLASDT
+4932 
-4941 TESNIIIPD
+4941 TEN
-4950 NSLRNIKTSSL
+4950 TSPRILFDAYS
-4961 NGTITKDT
+4961 
-4969 SITVGGNVVIS
+4969 
-4980 YNPNEGYELDS
+4980 GYELDS
-4991 IYINN
+4991 LFVDGNIN
-4996 IYSSTITRDSTR
+4996 TDSLVG
-5008 KYTFRNIL
+5008 YTFN
-5016 NDSSIRVVNK
+5016 SISENHIVIVK
-5026 IKTYSIISSAGIGG
+5026 YKAKTYIINAIAGENGQIDPVGETRVTLD
-5040 SITPSGTNSVI
+5040 SITN
-5051 YGGKQKYTITPSTGY
+5051 
-5066 VLDTLFVNGIKVD
+5066 
-5079 SNSSYTFDKV
+5079 
-5089 KVNKT
+5089 
-5094 IVAKFKVQTFT
+5094 
-5105 ITSSAGTGGSIS
+5105 
-5117 PQGTTDVNYNL
+5117 
-5128 KKQFTITPNI
+5128 FTITPNI
-5138 GYVLDTLFVNGIK
+5138 N
-5151 VDSISSY
+5151 
-5158 TFDTVKVNKTIVAKF
+5158 
-5173 KVQTFTITAT
+5173 
-5183 AGTGGSISP
+5183 
-5192 SGTTNVNYAGKQKYT
+5192 
-5207 ITPNAGYVL
+5207 
-5216 DTLFVNGIKVDSNS
+5216 
-5230 SYTFDTVKV
+5230 
-5239 NKTIVA
+5239 
-5245 KFKVQTFT
+5245 
-5253 ITSSAGAGG
+5253 
-5262 SISPQG
+5262 
-5268 TSSLNYGT
+5268 
-5276 KQRYTIATNTG
+5276 
-5287 YVIDTVF
+5287 
-5294 VNNVKVDST
+5294 
-5303 TSYTFDSVKSNQSI
+5303 
-5317 SVKFKV
+5317 
-5323 QTFTITSSAGTGGS
+5323 
-5337 ISPQGTSTLNYGTKP
+5337 
-5352 RYTIALN
+5352 
-5359 TGYVIDTVFVN
+5359 
-5370 NVKVDSTTSYTFDS
+5370 
-5384 LKSNQSISVKF
+5384 
-5395 KVQTFTITSSAGTGG
+5395 
-5410 SISPQG
+5410 
-5416 TSTLNYG
+5416 
-5423 TKPRYT
+5423 
-5429 IALNTGYV
+5429 
-5437 IDTVFVNN
+5437 
-5445 VKVDSTTSY
+5445 
-5454 TFDSLKSNQSISVKF
+5454 
-5469 KVQTFTIT
+5469 
-5477 SSAGTGGS
+5477 
-5485 ISPQGTS
+5485 
-5492 TLNYGTK
+5492 
-5499 PRYTIALNT
+5499 
-5508 GYVIDTVF
+5508 
-5516 VNNVKVDSTTS
+5516 
-5527 YTFDSLK
+5527 
-5534 SNQSISVKFKVQ
+5534 
-5546 TFTITSSAGTGGSIS
+5546 
-5561 PQGTSTLNYGTKPR
+5561 
-5575 YTIALNTGY
+5575 
-5584 VIDTVFVNN
+5584 
-5593 VKVDSTTSYT
+5593 
-5603 FDSLK
+5603 
-5608 SNQSISVKF
+5608 
-5617 KVQTFTITSSA
+5617 
-5628 GTGGSISP
+5628 
-5636 QGTSTLNYGTKPRYT
+5636 
-5651 IALNTGYVIDTVFVN
+5651 
-5666 NVKVDS
+5666 
-5672 TTSYTFDSLK
+5672 
-5682 SNQSISVKF
+5682 
-5691 KVQTFTITSSAGT
+5691 
-5704 GGSISPQGTSTL
+5704 
-5716 NYGTKPR
+5716 
-5723 YTIALNTGYVIDTVF
+5723 
-5738 VNNVKVDSTTSYTFD
+5738 
-5753 SLKSNQSISVK
+5753 
-5764 FKVQTFTITSSAGTG
+5764 
-5779 GSISPQGTSTLNYGT
+5779 
-5794 KPRYTIALNTGY
+5794 
-5806 VIDTVFV
+5806 
-5813 NNVKVD
+5813 
-5819 STTSYTFDSLKS
+5819 
-5831 NQSISV
+5831 
-5837 KFKVQTFTI
+5837 
-5846 TSSAGTGG
+5846 
-5854 SISPQGTSTLNYGTK
+5854 
-5869 PRYTIALNT
+5869 
-5878 GYVIDTVFVN
+5878 
-5888 NVKVDS
+5888 
-5894 TTSYTFDSLKSNQS
+5894 
-5908 ISVKFKVQTFT
+5908 
-5919 ITSSAGTGGSI
+5919 
-5930 SPQGTSTLNYGT
+5930 
-5942 KPRYTIAL
+5942 
-5950 NTGYVIDT
+5950 
-5958 VFVNNVKVDSTTSYT
+5958 
-5973 FDSVKSNQSISVKFK
+5973 
-5988 VQTFTIT
+5988 
-5995 STAGTG
+5995 
-6001 GSISPEGT
+6001 
-6009 STLNYG
+6009 
-6015 TQVNYTITPNIG
+6015 
-6027 FVIDTV
+6027 
-6033 FVNDVKVDSTTSYTF
+6033 
-6048 DSVKSNQ
+6048 
-6055 SISVKF
+6055 
-6061 KVQTFTITSSTGKG
+6061 
-6075 GSISPEGESVLTY
+6075 
-6088 NSNQNFKVFAN
+6088 
-6099 RGYLIDS
+6099 
-6106 VFVNDI
+6106 
-6112 YVDSTTS
+6112 
-6119 YTFDSVKSNQTIF
+6119 
-6132 VKFKINNNFKLVKT
+6132 
-6146 NSINGK
+6146 
-6152 ISQDTLIEL
+6152 
-6161 GGNRIVNYEPN
+6161 
-6172 QGYVL
+6172 
-6177 DSIFINDNYNY
+6177 
-6188 IASRDS
+6188 
-6194 VNSYTFR
+6194 
-6201 SINGDSSIKV
+6201 
-6211 IYKIQTFTIT
+6211 
-6221 ESAGTGGSIASNG
+6221 
-6234 NGTVNYGDRP
+6234 
-6244 NYTIKE
+6244 
-6250 KEGYEI
+6250 YEI

-6334 VNGFNIIVNNNSY
+6334 VNGVNIIVNNNSY

-6880 WINGYLKTDS
+6880 WINGDLKTDS

-7124 FVEVNADHK
+7124 FVGVNADHK

-7297 SGTGGTISQNG
+7297 SGTGGTISPSG
-7308 VTNVNYGSRPSYT
+7308 TTTVNYGSRPSYT

-7415 SITNNVYTFDSVKTN
+7415 NIGNNIYTFDSVKTN

-7445 ATAGTGGTISP
+7445 ASAGTGGTISP
-7456 SGTTTVNYGSRPSYI
+7456 SGTTTVNYGSRPSYT
-7471 ITANAGYVIDSVLVN
+7471 ITPNANYVVDSVLVN

-7498 FDSVKSNKTIR
+7498 FDSVKSNQTIR
-7509 ATFKTIIVCSGTKVS
+7509 VTFKTTIVCPGTKVS

-7582 LSKKYYYSKS
+7582 LSKKYYYSQT

-7644 QKISANTGTYIIYKS
+7644 QKTSANTGTYIIYKS

-7671 DSNGEIIQISD
+7671 DNNGEIIQISD

>member
-1 MGQYRDFKI
+1 MKKSNVFVFILFLCIFKVNAQNLAEIKYTNKPTYYIGDTIRVTGKNISWIKLKSTVNKKDSFVFTTFISKQQLGLDTTYTFLVPSLAKNNLYKLNAYNYFNQQSDSQRLIRFFVIPANIDSIGVTVWGINYFSTSNVPAGLKNVVQISAGGGHNLALRADGSVVAWGDIGVPAGLDSIVQVSAGVNHSLALRADGTVISWGNNMQGQSSTPVGLNNVVYVGNSDFGSMAIKADGSVTMWGYEQDSVSYKLKDVKNAIQVEGNNIDIFALKADGTIKKVKADGGNVDYPITGNFGIYNNVIQISAKNARLIFLMEDSTVLTQGYYEDNANGGFLYTLPQYIPNKKAIQVAAGYSHNLALQADGTVFSWGLNENNQLNIPMGLSGVTQISAGYYYSIVLNKLSVYTVANEGGTISSSNLKVKNGDNVRITYQPNTGYVIDSIFINEVYDTAITQDSLTGYTFTNINSFKNIRVKFVKTVKIYASAGLNGKISDTGFNLLKQGANKSFIITPNIGYVVDSIFVDDTFVGNNNIYQFNNVTQNHILRVTFKIPNYLVSVSAGAGGTISSSGNVYVEYGRLFPNYIITPNIGYEIDSFKVNGVNVPINNNIYSLDSIKTNITIRVTFKLQKFSVLTSVGMGGKISIRDTSINYGSNLPILITPNVGYEIDSFKVNGVKVNVSNNNYLLDSIKQNTTISVSFKLQKFRVLTSVGIGGKISVRDTSINYGSNLPISITPNVGYQIDSLIINNNKINSVNTFQFNNIRGDSLIRVTFKLQTFTITASVGTGVNISNLGSSTVNYGDRPTYTFTLLPSYIIDSLSVFVNDVIVNKNNIINSTYTFDSVKSNQTIFAKVRTQKINITALAGIGGNISPQGITSVFSGDSQEFIITPNIGYLIDSLFINDTLQIATNRVILSNIVANSRIYVKFKQIPFTLSVSAGNFGTISSLGTSIVGYGDRPTFNITPNDGYVLDSLIVNGVKINNITNVFTLDSVKSNQTIRVTFIENFNKAFLYKNTSFQSTTNSTGSNGDYINLPTLILDSNYTVETWFNLNASTGTSYPFIYNFGGWGNNSSNSNGLIINISNRNLNVRSWGIEANAASPPNNLTGYSLVPGIWTHLAMVVRGRNTKVYVNGIIVKEYLSLGTPTNNNTFTNNRIGNGQDVGGVSTTLGQYRDFKI

-15 TIDEIQSTFKINDVK
+15 TTSEIQSTFKINDVK

-154 SGRVFTDY
+154 TGRVFTDY

-239 KGSVSTNALLYINP
+239 KGSVSTSALLYINP

-537 ILPTS
+537 TLPTS

-608 NGIGIDSNTGK
+608 NGIGLDSNTGK

-742 PLTAGIWNHL
+742 PLTAGVWNHL

-853 SNIPNNTSINN
+853 SNIPTNTSINN

-878 ISLGGTGAKYNYDS
+878 ISQGGTGAKYNYDS

-941 WGRIQARSNTNASRV
+941 WGRIQARSNINASRV

-1147 LSYSLNP
+1147 LSYSLSP

-1170 ATGLP
+1170 VTGLP

-1187 ISIDSISGVIKWTS
+1187 ISIDSISGLIKWTN

-1222 TSFTLQINQLSDTIL
+1222 TSFTLQINQLTDTIL

-1247 TSAIGPNG
+1247 TSATGSNG

-1287 IYNIGGWANS
+1287 IYNIGGWGNNSS
-1297 NSNGLIINTINRT
+1297 NSNGLIINLVNRN
-1310 LHVKSWGVEANGSAP
+1310 LNVRSWGIEANGAAP
-1325 NNLTGYSLVPGVWTH
+1325 NDLTGYSLVPGVWTH

-1348 NTKVYVNGS
+1348 NTKVYVNGN

-1380 GNGRDVTNNNNTI
+1380 GTGRDAGATI

-1609 SPILVTGLTNS
+1609 SPILITGLTNS

-1722 KTGLVRLNQ
+1722 KTGLVRVNQ
-1731 GTNGIN
+1731 GANGIN

-2019 DSSIGYTFKNIG
+2019 DSSVGYTFKNIG

-2070 SNPQYTIIPNAGYN
+2070 SNPQYSIIPNAGYN

-2332 TYKFVVKARNIVGLS
+2332 TYKFVVKARNFVGLS

-2352 QLFSTIRYIG
+2352 QAFSTIRYIG
-2362 IKPVLVSDNGLSKTD
+2362 IKPVLVIDNGLSKTD

-2451 INVVLATTPDKT
+2451 TNVVLATTPDKT

-2517 LIRVKTNTGYK
+2517 LIGRIKTNTGYK

-2617 SYLTINGTIAKR
+2617 NYLTINGTIAKR

-2643 ITQNNCDTVGF
+2643 ITQNNCDTAGF

-2692 YTIPTSAGF
+2692 YIIPTSAGF

-2710 FLTDNSDSS
+2710 FFADNSDSS
-2719 DLGTGLSFTLSN
+2719 DLGTGLSFTMANISGK
-2731 TPTKPIGVIA
+2731 PTNLIA
-2741 AKLVDTGSNKIQVSW
+2741 TKLLDTVNNKIQVSW
-2756 KKPVDTAVVI
+2756 KKPVDTGVIVI
-2766 RNYNI
+2766 RSYNI

-2784 ALGTDTSYTFTNIP
+2784 ALGTDTSYTFTNITNNVL
-2798 FGIFYYFVVQAS
+2798 YYFVVQAS

-2854 VLPEVQPKLYQGGS
+2854 VLPEVQPKWYNQGGS

-2881 YTDAYNS
+2881 YTDANNNIKDIVTYN
-2888 IYGISQGSGYYARA
+2888 GQYARA

-2926 ESYPGGGAGCAGNYS
+2926 ESYPGASNGCAGTYP
-2941 IQYAQWLSVSNTTSV
+2941 QWFSVTNTTSV

-2967 IINNGADINPGSF
+2967 IINNGADINPGAF

-2994 IKLSA
+2994 IKLFA
-2999 PNNVDSVVGSPLV
+2999 PNNVDSVIGSPLV

-3030 DSIAT
+3030 DSIVT

-3065 NTSPIIIRGLQ
+3065 NTSPLIIRGLQ

-3121 NQSVIRFGSIRITY
+3121 NQPVIRFGSIRITY

-3146 IINGVYKGK
+3146 IINGIYKGK

-3310 GISSPITITGLT
+3310 GISSPLTITGLT
-3322 NRTTYNISINA
+3322 NRTTYNISIYA

-3437 GGTISASQIVNYGE
+3437 GGTISPSQIVNYGE

-3511 PSKSTIDSVVA
+3511 PSKPTIDSVVA

-3535 NFGGVNIGGYNVVSV
+3535 NFGGVNIGGYSVVSV

-3641 VDGVSVDT
+3641 VDGISVDT
-3649 NVYKQNY
+3649 NVYKQSY

-3714 VKVGGIKQTIGNS
+3714 VKVGGINQTIGNS
-3727 YIFSGVRSAQ
+3727 YLFSGVRSAQ

-3751 TTVVPVGSGLI
+3751 TTVAPVGSGLI

-3878 FTNIKSNQK
+3878 FTNIKSNQT

-3978 AGTGGSISPV
+3978 AGTGGSISPA

-4114 KFKLKTFT
+4114 KFKLKTVT
-4122 ITSSAG
+4122 ITATAG
-4128 AGGSISP
+4128 TGGSISP
-4135 SGTTNVNY
+4135 SGITNVNY
-4143 AEKQKYTITPNVG
+4143 AEKQKYTITPN
-4156 YVLDTLFVNGIK
+4156 
-4168 VDSISSFT
+4168 
-4176 FDTVT
+4176 
-4181 INKTISA
+4181 A
-4188 KFRVKTF
+4188 
-4195 TITATAGTGGSI
+4195 
-4207 SPLGVSTV
+4207 
-4215 NYGGKQ
+4215 
-4221 KYTITPNIG
+4221 G

-4280 ISPLGVSTVN
+4280 ISPSGTTNVN
-4290 YGGKQKYT
+4290 YAGKQK
-4298 ITPNVGYVLDT
+4298 
-4309 LFVNGIK
+4309 
-4316 VDSISSFTFDT
+4316 
-4327 VTINKIISAKF
+4327 
-4338 RVKTFTITATAGTGG
+4338 
-4353 SISPLGVSTVNY
+4353 
-4365 GGKQNYTITPNIG
+4365 YTITPNIG

-4413 VKTFTIT
+4413 VQTFTIT

-4486 RVQTFT
+4486 RVQTF
-4492 ITATAGTGGSI
+4492 A
-4503 SPLGITN
+4503 
-4510 VNYAGKQKY
+4510 
-4519 TITPN
+4519 
-4524 IGYVLDTLFV
+4524 
-4534 NGIKVDSNTSYTF
+4534 
-4547 DTVKTNKTI
+4547 
-4556 VAKFRVQTFTIT
+4556 
-4568 ATAGTG
+4568 
-4574 GSISP
+4574 
-4579 LGTTNVNYAGKQ
+4579 
-4591 KYTIT
+4591 
-4596 PNAGYVLDTLFVNGI
+4596 
-4611 KVDSITSYTFDTVTI
+4611 
-4626 NKTIS
+4626 
-4631 AKFRVQ
+4631 
-4637 TFTITSSAGTGG
+4637 ITSSAGTGG

-4662 GKQKYTITPNA
+4662 GKQKYTITPNI

-4694 FDTVTINKTISAK
+4694 F
-4707 FRVQTFTIT
+4707 
-4716 ATAGTGG
+4716 
-4723 SISPLGITNVNY
+4723 
-4735 AGKQKYTITPN
+4735 
-4746 AGYVLDT
+4746 VL
-4753 LFVNGIKVDSIT
+4753 
-4765 SYTFDTVKTN
+4765 
-4775 KTIVAKFRVQTFTI
+4775 
-4789 TATAGTGG
+4789 
-4797 SISPLGV
+4797 
-4804 STVNYGAIPTY
+4804 
-4815 TITPNTGF
+4815 
-4823 VIDTVTVN
+4823 
-4831 GTKVTVN
+4831 
-4838 NNTYTFDSVKSIKS
+4838 
-4852 IVVNFKPITKP
+4852 
-4863 SKPLNVLASAGN
+4863 
-4875 TQSTIV
+4875 
-4881 FSNSIDNGGVPII
+4881 
-4894 KYIVQVI
+4894 
-4901 GGNQKDSNISSPITI
+4901 
-4916 TGLIN
+4916 
-4921 GQQYKFSVKSV
+4921 
-4932 NSFGLASDT
+4932 
-4941 TESNIIIPD
+4941 
-4950 NSLRNIKTSSL
+4950 
-4961 NGTITKDT
+4961 
-4969 SITVGGNVVIS
+4969 
-4980 YNPNEGYELDS
+4980 
-4991 IYINN
+4991 
-4996 IYSSTITRDSTR
+4996 
-5008 KYTFRNIL
+5008 
-5016 NDSSIRVVNK
+5016 
-5026 IKTYSIISSAGIGG
+5026 
-5040 SITPSGTNSVI
+5040 
-5051 YGGKQKYTITPSTGY
+5051 
-5066 VLDTLFVNGIKVD
+5066 
-5079 SNSSYTFDKV
+5079 
-5089 KVNKT
+5089 
-5094 IVAKFKVQTFT
+5094 
-5105 ITSSAGTGGSIS
+5105 
-5117 PQGTTDVNYNL
+5117 
-5128 KKQFTITPNI
+5128 
-5138 GYVLDTLFVNGIK
+5138 
-5151 VDSISSY
+5151 
-5158 TFDTVKVNKTIVAKF
+5158 
-5173 KVQTFTITAT
+5173 
-5183 AGTGGSISP
+5183 
-5192 SGTTNVNYAGKQKYT
+5192 
-5207 ITPNAGYVL
+5207 
-5216 DTLFVNGIKVDSNS
+5216 
-5230 SYTFDTVKV
+5230 
-5239 NKTIVA
+5239 
-5245 KFKVQTFT
+5245 
-5253 ITSSAGAGG
+5253 
-5262 SISPQG
+5262 
-5268 TSSLNYGT
+5268 
-5276 KQRYTIATNTG
+5276 
-5287 YVIDTVF
+5287 
-5294 VNNVKVDST
+5294 
-5303 TSYTFDSVKSNQSI
+5303 
-5317 SVKFKV
+5317 
-5323 QTFTITSSAGTGGS
+5323 
-5337 ISPQGTSTLNYGTKP
+5337 
-5352 RYTIALN
+5352 
-5359 TGYVIDTVFVN
+5359 
-5370 NVKVDSTTSYTFDS
+5370 
-5384 LKSNQSISVKF
+5384 
-5395 KVQTFTITSSAGTGG
+5395 
-5410 SISPQG
+5410 
-5416 TSTLNYG
+5416 
-5423 TKPRYT
+5423 
-5429 IALNTGYV
+5429 
-5437 IDTVFVNN
+5437 
-5445 VKVDSTTSY
+5445 
-5454 TFDSLKSNQSISVKF
+5454 
-5469 KVQTFTIT
+5469 
-5477 SSAGTGGS
+5477 
-5485 ISPQGTS
+5485 
-5492 TLNYGTK
+5492 
-5499 PRYTIALNT
+5499 
-5508 GYVIDTVF
+5508 
-5516 VNNVKVDSTTS
+5516 
-5527 YTFDSLK
+5527 
-5534 SNQSISVKFKVQ
+5534 
-5546 TFTITSSAGTGGSIS
+5546 
-5561 PQGTSTLNYGTKPR
+5561 
-5575 YTIALNTGY
+5575 
-5584 VIDTVFVNN
+5584 
-5593 VKVDSTTSYT
+5593 
-5603 FDSLK
+5603 
-5608 SNQSISVKF
+5608 
-5617 KVQTFTITSSA
+5617 
-5628 GTGGSISP
+5628 
-5636 QGTSTLNYGTKPRYT
+5636 
-5651 IALNTGYVIDTVFVN
+5651 
-5666 NVKVDS
+5666 
-5672 TTSYTFDSLK
+5672 
-5682 SNQSISVKF
+5682 
-5691 KVQTFTITSSAGT
+5691 
-5704 GGSISPQGTSTL
+5704 
-5716 NYGTKPR
+5716 
-5723 YTIALNTGYVIDTVF
+5723 
-5738 VNNVKVDSTTSYTFD
+5738 
-5753 SLKSNQSISVK
+5753 
-5764 FKVQTFTITSSAGTG
+5764 
-5779 GSISPQGTSTLNYGT
+5779 
-5794 KPRYTIALNTGY
+5794 
-5806 VIDTVFV
+5806 
-5813 NNVKVD
+5813 
-5819 STTSYTFDSLKS
+5819 
-5831 NQSISV
+5831 
-5837 KFKVQTFTI
+5837 
-5846 TSSAGTGG
+5846 
-5854 SISPQGTSTLNYGTK
+5854 
-5869 PRYTIALNT
+5869 
-5878 GYVIDTVFVN
+5878 
-5888 NVKVDS
+5888 
-5894 TTSYTFDSLKSNQS
+5894 
-5908 ISVKFKVQTFT
+5908 
-5919 ITSSAGTGGSI
+5919 
-5930 SPQGTSTLNYGT
+5930 
-5942 KPRYTIAL
+5942 
-5950 NTGYVIDT
+5950 
-5958 VFVNNVKVDSTTSYT
+5958 
-5973 FDSVKSNQSISVKFK
+5973 
-5988 VQTFTIT
+5988 
-5995 STAGTG
+5995 
-6001 GSISPEGT
+6001 
-6009 STLNYG
+6009 
-6015 TQVNYTITPNIG
+6015 
-6027 FVIDTV
+6027 
-6033 FVNDVKVDSTTSYTF
+6033 
-6048 DSVKSNQ
+6048 
-6055 SISVKF
+6055 
-6061 KVQTFTITSSTGKG
+6061 
-6075 GSISPEGESVLTY
+6075 
-6088 NSNQNFKVFAN
+6088 
-6099 RGYLIDS
+6099 
-6106 VFVNDI
+6106 
-6112 YVDSTTS
+6112 
-6119 YTFDSVKSNQTIF
+6119 
-6132 VKFKINNNFKLVKT
+6132 
-6146 NSINGK
+6146 
-6152 ISQDTLIEL
+6152 
-6161 GGNRIVNYEPN
+6161 
-6172 QGYVL
+6172 
-6177 DSIFINDNYNY
+6177 
-6188 IASRDS
+6188 
-6194 VNSYTFR
+6194 
-6201 SINGDSSIKV
+6201 
-6211 IYKIQTFTIT
+6211 
-6221 ESAGTGGSIASNG
+6221 
-6234 NGTVNYGDRP
+6234 
-6244 NYTIKE
+6244 
-6250 KEGYEI
+6250 
-6256 DSLIVNGFKIQNT
+6256 
-6269 NSYVF
+6269 
-6274 DSVKSNQTIRVTF
+6274 
-6287 KIKTYTITAIA
+6287 
-6298 GNGGSISAAGT
+6298 
-6309 RVVNYGARPTY
+6309 
-6320 TITPDIGYK
+6320 
-6329 IDSVF
+6329 
-6334 VNGFNIIVNNNSY
+6334 
-6347 TFDSVK
+6347 
-6353 SNQTIR
+6353 
-6359 VIFSKQRLNILS
+6359 
-6371 ESGVGGSISPSGV
+6371 
-6384 VIANSGESV
+6384 
-6393 TYQFFAAAGFVL
+6393 
-6405 DSIIIDDTNVIINN
+6405 
-6419 ITSYTFRDIKVDHKI
+6419 
-6434 RVKFKRTLFE
+6434 
-6444 ITSIVGEG
+6444 
-6452 GLINVN
+6452 
-6458 GRVLVNVGQSYSFYL
+6458 
-6473 KTQTGYVLDSLLIDG
+6473 
-6488 VVVDTTSVYTF
+6488 
-6499 TNIQANHTIQA
+6499 
-6510 KYKRT
+6510 
-6515 NYIIYSQTNE
+6515 
-6525 GGFISPRG
+6525 
-6533 QVIRNIGE
+6533 
-6541 DQKYTI
+6541 
-6547 IPQVGYLIDSVVVDG
+6547 
-6562 NKVDSTTSYTF
+6562 
-6573 KSIDRSHNIYVYF
+6573 
-6586 KSNRYEIT
+6586 
-6594 SSAGVG
+6594 
-6600 GKISPQGKVYLQ
+6600 
-6612 AGQSQEY
+6612 
-6619 KIKANNNTEIDS
+6619 
-6631 VFVDGLYV
+6631 
-6639 GKLSVYR
+6639 
-6646 FENVQMG
+6646 
-6653 HTIRAT
+6653 
-6659 FKNNLYTIVSG
+6659 
-6670 TSLVNGQVGGRINPA
+6670 
-6685 GVYKI
+6685 
-6690 RGGRNKTYKITTNA
+6690 
-6704 GFVVDSILIDGV
+6704 
-6716 AIDKTMELYTFTNVL
+6716 
-6731 DNHTIRVVYNTTPV
+6731 
-6745 GNIKNIKRVDA
+6745 
-6756 EPSSFVVQSS
+6756 
-6766 SNIPGLIDF
+6766 
-6775 EGTQVVSSGD
+6775 
-6785 TVVFE
+6785 
-6790 AINNTDY
+6790 
-6797 VLDSILLDGV
+6797 
-6807 LQTVALNNNIFSL
+6807 
-6820 DNIQANHTIQY
+6820 
-6831 YFSKISYNIISK
+6831 
-6843 VKGVGGIIT
+6843 
-6852 PFGTTAVEKGSS
+6852 
-6864 VRYGL
+6864 
-6869 YPNVGYVVDSL
+6869 
-6880 WINGYLKTDS
+6880 
-6890 TSGYTFTNIQDSG
+6890 
-6903 SIEVKFKQN
+6903 
-6912 IYIITSTSNEGG
+6912 
-6924 TISPLGTVNVELG
+6924 
-6937 GSQVYQISP
+6937 
-6946 NSGYIID
+6946 
-6953 SLLIDG
+6953 
-6959 ALNNDSTTRYTFR
+6959 
-6972 DVQKNHT
+6972 
-6979 IKVLYKSTIN
+6979 
-6989 YITTEV
+6989 
-6995 KGLGGSI
+6995 
-7002 SPLGTSR
+7002 
-7009 INKGDSLKLRII
+7009 
-7021 PDEKYALDSIWLDD
+7021 
-7035 LYQTSTIN
+7035 
-7043 QGEYVVSNVSG
+7043 
-7054 NSKVK
+7054 
-7059 VQFKQVIFE
+7059 
-7068 ITSEQKDTFGTITP
+7068 
-7082 LGKQL
+7082 
-7087 VKTGETIGYK
+7087 
-7097 ITTKTGYKIDS
+7097 
-7108 LLVDGNII
+7108 
-7116 KDSNTGYT
+7116 
-7124 FVEVNADHK
+7124 
-7133 IQVSYKIQTYTISAG
+7133 
-7148 AGIGGSISSL
+7148 
-7158 GVSVVNYGAKPTY
+7158 
-7171 TITPNAGYDIDSVL
+7171 
-7185 VNGNKINNITSYTF
+7185 
-7199 DSVLSNQTIEVRFKL
+7199 
-7214 QTYTISATSGT
+7214 
-7225 GGTISQNGVTNVNYG
+7225 
-7240 SRPSYTITPNTGNVI
+7240 
-7255 DSVLVNG
+7255 
-7262 TKVTVNN
+7262 
-7269 NVYTFDSVK
+7269 
-7278 TNQTIW
+7278 
-7284 VTFKI
+7284 
-7289 QTYTITAT
+7289 
-7297 SGTGGTISQNG
+7297 
-7308 VTNVNYGSRPSYT
+7308 
-7321 ITVNAGYVL
+7321 
-7330 DSVLVNGQKVSI
+7330 
-7342 TNNVYT
+7342 
-7348 FDSVKS
+7348 
-7354 NQTIRVTFKIQ
+7354 
-7365 TYTISATAGVG
+7365 
-7376 GTIIQNG
+7376 
-7383 TTTVNY
+7383 
-7389 GSRPSY
+7389 
-7395 IITAN
+7395 
-7400 AGYVIDSVLVNGTKV
+7400 
-7415 SITNNVYTFDSVKTN
+7415 
-7430 QTIRVTFKIQTYTIT
+7430 
-7445 ATAGTGGTISP
+7445 
-7456 SGTTTVNYGSRPSYI
+7456 
-7471 ITANAGYVIDSVLVN
+7471 
-7486 GTKVNITNNVYT
+7486 
-7498 FDSVKSNKTIR
+7498 
-7509 ATFKTIIVCSGTKVS
+7509 
-7524 PNIVRVGVAL
+7524 
-7534 QSDITTFAKH
+7534 
-7544 RWYLD
+7544 
-7549 GTIKDSTLTNSYT
+7549 
-7562 PPTAGVYTMLGL
+7562 
-7574 DANGCESN
+7574 
-7582 LSKKYYYSKS
+7582 
-7592 CIIPSGRLG
+7592 
-7601 NGATIEGNIIGNSNQ
+7601 
-7616 IIVKWCTDI
+7616 
-7625 IQTELTLRAI
+7625 
-7635 DISGVVIYD
+7635 
-7644 QKISANTGTYIIYKS
+7644 
-7659 ELKSNGFYVQVL
+7659 
-7671 DSNGEIIQISD
+7671 
-7682 IIKK
+7682 